1 MPNILDYLQARA
13 EAAPAPDEVTD
24 AEALEIILGGDD
36 DGDEA

>member
-24 AEALEIILGGDD
+24 AEAIEIILGGEEDD
-36 DGDEA
+36 AET